1 MAAGERQPKL
11 TLLSH
16 FFPDRNRRSTTFR
29 RPSLRRSRL
38 SPHPLRP
45 LIGPEDYSAPFF
57 PSPSLGRGGQGVRAC
72 TCGLSRMCGW
82 EPHLRKTVVVAYF
95 VGAARSSASPVHP
108 VSRGPSR
115 TCGWEPHL
123 RKTVVVAYFVGAARS
138 SASPVHPVSRGPSR
152 TCGWEP
158 HLRKTVVVAY
168 FVGAARSSASPVHP
182 MSRGPV
188 EDVRLGAAP
197 TEDRRGGVFRRRCS
211 QRRFAGSSRVSGPV
225 EDVRLGAAPTK
236 NYHDCVGAARSC
248 ASPVSQ
254 ILRSPF
260 SPSPSLGR
268 GGQGVRAYLVPP
280 KDFCEDFSM
289 GSAVNEQTGSQT
301 LNLPFISLLHLSRI
315 MSVGR

>member
-1 MAAGERQPKL
+1 
-11 TLLSH
+11 
-16 FFPDRNRRSTTFR
+16 
-29 RPSLRRSRL
+29 
-38 SPHPLRP
+38 
-45 LIGPEDYSAPFF
+45 
-57 PSPSLGRGGQGVRAC
+57 
-72 TCGLSRMCGW
+72 
-82 EPHLRKTVVVAYF
+82 
-95 VGAARSSASPVHP
+95 
-108 VSRGPSR
+108 
-115 TCGWEPHL
+115 
-123 RKTVVVAYFVGAARS
+123 VVAYFVGAARS